1 MPLLFAIR
9 KAVVNCRPWST
20 DPPGRPVAFPP
31 PGGNLKGRPPAE
43 RMMHAAHSGWSH
55 SVPLL
60 AGDAGTSQTIDLIR
74 ANVSEGMKDPVVR
87 QTLASILMDVPAH
100 SDLLEV
106 QSIYNWVKRNIRYT
120 KDPINKELVSTAKF
134 ILTSQIGDC
143 DDINAVLL
151 PTLLQSA
158 GYPCRLVTIASNPYS
173 PGQFSHIYSEVL
185 VKGRWIP
192 IDAARPGAKFGVA
205 PSRAY
210 RRQVW
215 ELATHGSG
223 VSGLGFDWSSLT
235 KMLPGITTGAAQI
248 VSAAKGTPSYSL
260 PLTTQQT
267 PGATYYAPSAGL
279 GIGTGTLLLLGA
291 GALAVVAL
299 SRRK

>member
-1 MPLLFAIR
+1 MQHYP
-9 KAVVNCRPWST
+9 N
-20 DPPGRPVAFPP
+20 
-31 PGGNLKGRPPAE
+31 
-43 RMMHAAHSGWSH
+43 SGWSH

-100 SDLLEV
+100 SDMLEV
-106 QSIYNWVKRNIRYT
+106 QAIYNWVKRNIRYT

-151 PTLLQSA
+151 PALLGSA
-158 GYPCRLVTIASNPYS
+158 GYPVRLVTIASNPNA
-173 PGQFSHIYSEVL
+173 PDQFSHIYSEVG

-205 PSRAY
+205 PSRAF
-210 RRQVW
+210 RKQVW
-215 ELATHGSG
+215 ELAPISNG
-223 VSGLGFDWSSLT
+223 VSGMGFDWSGLT
-235 KMLPGITTGAAQI
+235 KLLPGITTGAAQI
-248 VSAAKGTPSYSL
+248 VGAARGTPTYSL
-260 PLTTQQT
+260 PLTMQPTT
-267 PGATYYAPSAGL
+267 GTTYAAPSTGL
-279 GIGTGTLLLLGA
+279 GISTGTLLLIGA
-291 GALAVVAL
+291 GAVAAVVI
-299 SRRK
+299 SRRGK